1 MLKNK
6 IYKYFSIEIIKS
18 FLTIL
23 FAFTAIAWT
32 VRAVNFLDLVVE
44 NGHSVK
50 TYFLFSLLNMTNIL
64 TKFIPL
70 SFLLALMMSIL
81 KFQRQN
87 ELIILWSAGLNKIK
101 LVNLFFLLS
110 LITLLIQLCFSSFV
124 TPNALNKSRQLIRSS
139 DLDSISFIIKANDF
153 SDSFKNVT
161 FFVEKRNSQNEMEN
175 IFIRDETN
183 AFKNLV
189 NNEENFSN
197 TTIIAEKGLI
207 DNENLIL
214 MNGLIQSQ
222 NKLGELS
229 NVNFSKTVLKVASLV
244 PRTITTPKLQETPTS
259 SLMKCLLI
267 IKDKNFNK
275 ELSNCPESDLKKD
288 VIETMSRRIGMPIY
302 IPVVTLISCFL
313 LVSKRSSKY
322 KFFSKYIYFFISFL
336 ILVLAEVLVR
346 YSGFSDTN
354 TIAYFS
360 IPIILI
366 PLVYIFLIK
375 KFQFEKVKR

>member
-197 TTIIAEKGLI
+197 TTIIAEKGFI

-229 NVNFSKTVLKVASLV
+229 NINFSKTVLKVASLV

-259 SLMKCLLI
+259 
-267 IKDKNFNK
+267 
-275 ELSNCPESDLKKD
+275 P
-288 VIETMSRRIGMPIY
+288 
-302 IPVVTLISCFL
+302 
-313 LVSKRSSKY
+313 
-322 KFFSKYIYFFISFL
+322 
-336 ILVLAEVLVR
+336 
-346 YSGFSDTN
+346 
-354 TIAYFS
+354 
-360 IPIILI
+360 
-366 PLVYIFLIK
+366 
-375 KFQFEKVKR
+375 